1 MKGFPKRGEVWL
13 VNWNPAR
20 GSEQA
25 GRRPALVIQNDIGN
39 EKAPT
44 TIVAAISSSV
54 KVYPMNVQINP
65 PEGGLDHPSIIKTS
79 RILTVS
85 NERLDKRLG
94 RVSGERLNAVDGAI
108 KFSPALSQ
116 RKKKIY
122 QIPASFAAGFQI
134 ISVLRRGTAR
144 LNWYLGYPI
153 TRATST
159 RRLSGNPKRLLS
171 CPLFSRAYIK

>member
-54 KVYPMNVQINP
+54 RVYPMNVQINP
-65 PEGGLDHPSIIKTS
+65 PEGGLNYPSIIKTS
-79 RILTVS
+79 QILTIS
-85 NERLDKRLG
+85 KERLEKRLG
-94 RVSGERLNAVDGAI
+94 RISRDSMDEVDKAI
-108 KFSPALSQ
+108 KLSLALS
-116 RKKKIY
+116 
-122 QIPASFAAGFQI
+122 
-134 ISVLRRGTAR
+134 
-144 LNWYLGYPI
+144 
-153 TRATST
+153 
-159 RRLSGNPKRLLS
+159 
-171 CPLFSRAYIK
+171 

>member
-79 RILTVS
+79 QLLTIS
-85 NERLDKRLG
+85 KDRLEKRLG
-94 RVSGERLNAVDGAI
+94 RISRDSMDDVDRAI
-108 KFSPALSQ
+108 KLSLALS
-116 RKKKIY
+116 
-122 QIPASFAAGFQI
+122 
-134 ISVLRRGTAR
+134 
-144 LNWYLGYPI
+144 
-153 TRATST
+153 
-159 RRLSGNPKRLLS
+159 
-171 CPLFSRAYIK
+171 

>member
-65 PEGGLDHPSIIKTS
+65 PEGGLDHPSIIKTNQ
-79 RILTVS
+79 ILTIS
-85 NERLDKRLG
+85 KDRLEKRLG
-94 RVSGERLNAVDGAI
+94 RLSRDSMDDVDRAI
-108 KFSPALSQ
+108 KLSLALS
-116 RKKKIY
+116 
-122 QIPASFAAGFQI
+122 
-134 ISVLRRGTAR
+134 
-144 LNWYLGYPI
+144 
-153 TRATST
+153 
-159 RRLSGNPKRLLS
+159 
-171 CPLFSRAYIK
+171 